1 MYFCSSSTIMAG
13 LNFSEIIFH
22 NKVQKLTYLTRTLI
36 PLFSLFLYCLFTV
49 FTVAR
54 AIYGRNYFLFNLI
67 VVTLNAA
74 LGIITSVMLDN
85 WIANIGY
92 PIVGLMSIM
101 VLFLSC
107 SKRVTKIF
115 LSVDEFGTHGV
126 HGGEGQETEGQ
137 ENEGSGE
144 GQETEGSAE
153 VESDDEGEGDD
164 D

>member
-1 MYFCSSSTIMAG
+1 M
-13 LNFSEIIFH
+13 L
-22 NKVQKLTYLTRTLI
+22 
-36 PLFSLFLYCLFTV
+36 LFL
-49 FTVAR
+49 
-54 AIYGRNYFLFNLI
+54 
-67 VVTLNAA
+67 
-74 LGIITSVMLDN
+74 GILTSVMLDN

-126 HGGEGQETEGQ
+126 HGGEGQE
-137 ENEGSGE
+137 NEGSGE

>member
-1 MYFCSSSTIMAG
+1 
-13 LNFSEIIFH
+13 
-22 NKVQKLTYLTRTLI
+22 
-36 PLFSLFLYCLFTV
+36 V
-49 FTVAR
+49 FTVVR
-54 AIYGRNYFLFNLI
+54 VIYGRNYFLFNLI
-67 VVTLNAA
+67 VVTLNAT
-74 LGIITSVMLDN
+74 LGILTSVMLDN

-115 LSVDEFGTHGV
+115 LSVNEFGTHGV

-137 ENEGSGE
+137 DNEGSGE
-144 GQETEGSAE
+144 GQETEGQETEGSAE
-153 VESDDEGEGDD
+153 GESDDEGEGDD